1 MNLCCSS
8 KVFQASRPST
18 NRFLLLARYPKLY
31 TRSLVIT
38 SMANLI
44 NEQPQEYLGTGLS
57 FPLQSNV
64 QGGLKLSSAA
74 QKVKE
79 SIWLIL
85 RTDLGERVYRPNF
98 GCRLSELAFAPLNN
112 DTLLRIRLYVLE
124 ALQTWEPR
132 IEVDQVR
139 ADPDAATGRVNIIVD
154 YRLKSYPDPY
164 SFVYPFYLVSEEME

>member
-1 MNLCCSS
+1 
-8 KVFQASRPST
+8 
-18 NRFLLLARYPKLY
+18 
-31 TRSLVIT
+31 
-38 SMANLI
+38 MANLI
-44 NEQPQEYLGTGLS
+44 HEQPPEYLGTGLS

-132 IEVDQVR
+132 IEVDEVR
-139 ADPDAATGRVNIIVD
+139 ADPDAATGRVNIIID

>member
-1 MNLCCSS
+1 
-8 KVFQASRPST
+8 
-18 NRFLLLARYPKLY
+18 
-31 TRSLVIT
+31 
-38 SMANLI
+38 MANLI

-64 QGGLKLSSAA
+64 QGGLKLSAEA

-85 RTDLGERVYRPNF
+85 RTDLGERVYRPDF

-112 DTLLRIRLYVLE
+112 DTLLRIRIYVLE
-124 ALQTWEPR
+124 ALRKWEPR
-132 IEVDQVR
+132 IEVDEVR
-139 ADPDAATGRVNIIVD
+139 ADPDTIAGRVNIVID

-164 SFVYPFYLVSEEME
+164 SFVYPFYLVSEVE

>member
-1 MNLCCSS
+1 
-8 KVFQASRPST
+8 
-18 NRFLLLARYPKLY
+18 
-31 TRSLVIT
+31 
-38 SMANLI
+38 MANLT
-44 NEQPQEYLGTGLS
+44 NKHTQEYLGTGLT

-64 QGGLKLSSAA
+64 QGGLQLSSEA
-74 QKVKE
+74 QKIRE

-85 RTDLGERVYRPNF
+85 RTDLGERLYRPNF

-132 IEVDQVR
+132 IDIDEVR
-139 ADPDAATGRVNIIVD
+139 ADPEPETGRVNIVVD
-154 YRLKSYPDPY
+154 YRLKSHPDPF